1 MVLNPPGVQPLR
13 FEGYGPEGAAVLIEC
28 LTDDPESLRARLRRA
43 FREYGGVL
51 GAAGAVSYLFV
62 RVGRL
67 CFAAVAD
74 RSALVEAAYAAGAE
88 DVTGAR
94 GERLEVLTD
103 PDDFEAV
110 RSALARAG
118 WVPLAAEVTERP
130 ALTVALAGG
139 AARRLR
145 ELLAALAEIDGVR
158 HVYSNGEISEPLLAR
173 V

>member
-1 MVLNPPGVQPLR
+1 MVLNPPGARPLR

-28 LTDDPESLRARLRRA
+28 LTDDPERMRARLRRA
-43 FREYGGVL
+43 FREHGGVL
-51 GAAGAVSYLFV
+51 GAEGAVSYLFAP
-62 RVGRL
+62 VGRL
-67 CFAAVAD
+67 RFAAAAD
-74 RSALVEAAYAAGAE
+74 RAALIEAAYAVGAE
-88 DVTGAR
+88 DVTGAY

-110 RSALARAG
+110 RSALARQG

-130 ALTVALAGG
+130 ALTLALVGG

-158 HVYSNGEISEPLLAR
+158 HVYSNGEISEPVLAR